1 VKLGAFYK
9 GSDLKKPTG
18 GKKRRV
24 RKTKKKA
31 LGGGPPQIP
40 KLGEND
46 VRYVERVRG
55 GNIKVRIREVRYAN
69 VYVAKEK
76 KHVKAKILSIVS
88 TPANSDFARRN
99 FIVKGAVIQTEVG
112 KAVVTSRP
120 GQDGVVNAVLVE

>member
-1 VKLGAFYK
+1 MKLNAFYK

-31 LGGGPPQIP
+31 LGGGSPQIP

-55 GNIKVRIREVRYAN
+55 GTLR
-69 VYVAKEK
+69 
-76 KHVKAKILSIVS
+76 
-88 TPANSDFARRN
+88 
-99 FIVKGAVIQTEVG
+99 
-112 KAVVTSRP
+112 
-120 GQDGVVNAVLVE
+120 

>member
-9 GSDLKKPTG
+9 GGDLKKPTG

-31 LGGGPPQIP
+31 LGGGPPKIP

-55 GNIKVRIREVRYAN
+55 GNVKIRIKEVRYAN
-69 VYVAKEK
+69 VFIPKEK
-76 KHVKAKILSIVS
+76 KCVKARILSILS
-88 TPANSDFARRN
+88 TPANVDYARHN

-120 GQDGVVNAVLVE
+120 GQDGVVNAVVIE

>member
-1 VKLGAFYK
+1 MKLGAFYK

-24 RKTKKKA
+24 RKTKKEA

-55 GNIKVRIREVRYAN
+55 GNIKVRLSHRYIL
-69 VYVAKEK
+69 
-76 KHVKAKILSIVS
+76 KIHQKCG
-88 TPANSDFARRN
+88 PC
-99 FIVKGAVIQTEVG
+99 Q
-112 KAVVTSRP
+112 
-120 GQDGVVNAVLVE
+120 

>member
-1 VKLGAFYK
+1 MKLGAFYK
-9 GSDLKKPTG
+9 GGDLTKPTG

-46 VRYVERVRG
+46 VRFVERVRG
-55 GNIKVRIREVRYAN
+55 GNVKVRIREVKYAN
-69 VYVAKEK
+69 VYIPKEK
-76 KHVKAKILSIVS
+76 RHVKAKINSVVS
-88 TPANSDFARRN
+88 TPANPDYARRN
-99 FIVKGAVIQTEVG
+99 LIVKGAVIQTEVG

-120 GQDGVVNAVLVE
+120 GQDGVVNAILIE